1 MSAPVTAAVVARWL
15 GISQEAVQA
24 LARRGVVVKT
34 GRGRYALE
42 ESVRRVLAHY
52 RDLASDK
59 GNPASLA
66 DIRAQRI
73 RLAKAAADS
82 QELKNAALRGDLVE
96 AGAVEREW
104 SGVLRTVR
112 AGMLAVP
119 SRAAQRLPH
128 LSAHD
133 VGVID
138 TEVRDVLTEI
148 GEEKG
153 EEAEA

>member
-1 MSAPVTAAVVARWL
+1 MSTDVTAEVLGRWL
-15 GISQEAVQA
+15 GISAVAVRQ
-24 LARRGVVVKT
+24 LAARGIVVKT
-34 GRGRYALE
+34 KRGRYALE
-42 ESVRRVLAHY
+42 ESVRRVCAHY
-52 RDLASDK
+52 RDIASDK
-59 GNPASLA
+59 GGAASLA

-73 RLAKAAADS
+73 RLARAAADG
-82 QELKNAALRGDLVE
+82 QEIKNATARGELVPAAEVE
-96 AGAVEREW
+96 AEW

-138 TEVRDVLTEI
+138 GEVREVLTEL
-148 GEEKG
+148 GG
-153 EEAEA
+153 AG